1 MISLVLRQK
10 CPYCE
15 VFWSILP
22 RIWTECG
29 EILRISPYS
38 VQMQRNT
45 DQKTLNTDTFHAV
58 LAYLEGLQVKP
69 ILYWN
74 VYLFILCRSLQSCSA
89 VLLGSSVT
97 GSKDVVNP

>member
-1 MISLVLRQK
+1 MTSLVLRQK
-10 CPYCE
+10 CPYSE
-15 VFWSILP
+15 IFFFFFS

-38 VQMQRNT
+38 VQMRRNT

-58 LAYLEGLQVKP
+58 LAYLEGLRVRP

-74 VYLFILCRSLQSCSA
+74 AYLFILCRSLQSCSA